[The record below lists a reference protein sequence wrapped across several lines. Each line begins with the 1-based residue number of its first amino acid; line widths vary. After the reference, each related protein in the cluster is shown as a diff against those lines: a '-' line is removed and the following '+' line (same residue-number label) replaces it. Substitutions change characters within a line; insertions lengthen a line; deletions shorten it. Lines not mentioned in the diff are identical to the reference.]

1 MALAQAPAVFSL
13 TGRNSIVQLLTGIA
27 YQDLRFAHKVRR
39 DLLCVNVSA
48 DPRRDFRRLG

>member
-1 MALAQAPAVFSL
+1 MFSL

-48 DPRRDFRRLG
+48 DPRREFRRLG